1 MKLLERMASI
11 DRRIIFLL
19 VALAVI
25 VPLMIN
31 IGLPSRPA
39 KYTIQ
44 LYESIDRL
52 PPRSQ
57 PLLIDASYSP
67 SMMPE
72 LQPMLKAM
80 LRHCFARKVRVM
92 LMTLDPNGPALCEE
106 ALREVSPEYN
116 AVYGEDY
123 LFLGFKPGSAA
134 VIMAIGENVRQAFP
148 ADYYGK
154 ALSDFPMMADVRN
167 YADIPL
173 VVSIAGSAIT
183 QGWIIYAGTR
193 YRANVGAGCTAVSTA
208 DYYPFLQS
216 GQLVGLLNG
225 MKGASEYEW
234 LNQQKGYTQALRVAG
249 KGMDAVSIV
258 HLLLMLFIVLGNIGY
273 LAGRRAAKKQ

>member
-1 MKLLERMASI
+1 MKIFEKLASI

-25 VPLMIN
+25 IPLVAN
-31 IGLPSRPA
+31 IGLPSKPGE
-39 KYTIQ
+39 YTVK
-44 LYESIDRL
+44 LFKFIDRL
-52 PPRSQ
+52 PPQSQ
-57 PLLIDASYSP
+57 PILIDAAYSP

-72 LQPMLKAM
+72 LQPMLKAL
-80 LRHCFARKVRVM
+80 LRHCFARKIRVL
-92 LMTLDPNGPALCEE
+92 LMTLDANGPALCQE
-106 ALREVSPEYN
+106 ALREVVPEFH
-116 AVYGEDY
+116 AVYGQDY
-123 LFLGFKPGSAA
+123 IFLGFKPGTAA
-134 VIMAIGENVRQAFP
+134 VMMAIGENIRQAFP
-148 ADYYGK
+148 TDYEGRS
-154 ALSDFPMMADVRN
+154 LNDFPMMADVRN

-183 QGWIIYAGTR
+183 QSWIIYAGTR

-234 LNQQKGYTQALRVAG
+234 LNEKHGYSRARRVAG

-258 HLLLMLFIVLGNIGY
+258 HLLLIGFIILGNIGY
-273 LAGRRAAKKQ
+273 LAGRRSAQKK